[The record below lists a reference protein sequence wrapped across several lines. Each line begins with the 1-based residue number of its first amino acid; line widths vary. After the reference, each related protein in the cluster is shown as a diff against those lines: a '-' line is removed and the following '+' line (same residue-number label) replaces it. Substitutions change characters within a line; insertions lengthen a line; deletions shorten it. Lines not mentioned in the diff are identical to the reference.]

1 MRNNKIEI
9 ADYADSSETVKTE
22 LKKIIL
28 KKINSIK

>member
-22 LKKIIL
+22 LKKNNF
-28 KKINSIK
+28 KENQQY